1 MDDLPEYLTRIQVA
15 PDVSIL
21 DAVEVLNDG
30 HVRIILIVDLQKKL
44 LGVVTDSN
52 VRRAILSKTDFQ
64 RPVSTIMVTSPITA
78 KVGTEDQEIQALM
91 ERTGIH
97 EIPLVD
103 DEGRVSG
110 LRLIGDVIQQYPAV
124 HKTAVVMAGGLGT
137 RLKPLTDEMP
147 KPLLQVG
154 DKPILFTLLDQLV
167 AADFEVIY
175 VTGNYKAGMIKE
187 AIDQIDRYASRVRYI
202 DETSR
207 LGTAGALSLL
217 PERPQ
222 EPFLVLNGDLLTKV
236 GLDALMRFH
245 SFERNLITMA
255 LKEERFR
262 IPYGVATVEGT
273 RVLSLQEK
281 PDHLAFIN
289 AGVYVV
295 DPVILDR
302 IPEGRQLDMPD
313 VIQEVLTANLR
324 VGSFPIHEYWLDI
337 GQPEQLET
345 AQSEFGKYF

>member
-1 MDDLPEYLTRIQVA
+1 MRLDLTEEE
-15 PDVSIL
+15 
-21 DAVEVLNDG
+21 AV
-30 HVRIILIVDLQKKL
+30 K
-44 LGVVTDSN
+44 
-52 VRRAILSKTDFQ
+52 DF
-64 RPVSTIMVTSPITA
+64 
-78 KVGTEDQEIQALM
+78 
-91 ERTGIH
+91 
-97 EIPLVD
+97 
-103 DEGRVSG
+103 
-110 LRLIGDVIQQYPAV
+110 
-124 HKTAVVMAGGLGT
+124 
-137 RLKPLTDEMP
+137 
-147 KPLLQVG
+147 
-154 DKPILFTLLDQLV
+154 LLDQLV

-175 VTGNYKAGMIKE
+175 VTVNYKAGMIKE

>member
-1 MDDLPEYLTRIQVA
+1 MDALTASIAQILVA
-15 PDVSIL
+15 PDLPIIE
-21 DAVEVLNDG
+21 AVEVLNNG
-30 HVRIILIVDLQKKL
+30 HLRIILIVGEDNHL
-44 LGVVTDSN
+44 LGVITDSN
-52 VRRAILSKTDFQ
+52 IRRAILENVDFQ
-64 RPVSTIMVTSPITA
+64 SPVSRIMVTSPVTA
-78 KVGTEDQEIQALM
+78 KFGAGDEEIQNLM
-91 ERTGIH
+91 QRTGIH
-97 EIPLVD
+97 EIPLID
-103 DEGRVSG
+103 DEGRVKG
-110 LRLIGDVIQQYPAV
+110 LRLIGDVIQRHPTAN
-124 HKTAVVMAGGLGT
+124 KTAVVMAGGLGT
-137 RLKPLTDEMP
+137 RLKPLTDDMP

-175 VTGNYKAGMIKE
+175 LTVNYKADMIKE
-187 AIDQIDRYASRVRYI
+187 AVDQIDKYASRVRYV

-236 GLDALMRFH
+236 NLGALMRFH

-255 LKEERFR
+255 LKEERFS

-295 DPVILDR
+295 DPVVLDR
-302 IPEGRQLDMPD
+302 IPEGRPLDMTD
-313 VIQEVLTANLR
+313 VIKEILAANLR

-337 GQPEQLET
+337 GQPEKLET